1 MGESFIF
8 SLSAEPPFRLDFT
21 AWALRRRPVN
31 IVDRFDSATYCRV
44 LVTDNRPFEVAVS
57 QPDRSQPMIEVLVRG
72 QGDSP
77 ETRSVV
83 MNFLERCLGIRRE
96 LRGFYALSARD
107 GEIGEVIG
115 RFRGLKPVRFPS
127 VFEALVNGI
136 ACQQISLDAGLS
148 VLSRLTEAAGTTF
161 PSGDGRGKEVVHAF
175 PGPSDLARLDEKDL
189 REIGFSGQKSRFII
203 ELSRA
208 IVEEELDLEG
218 LEGLDNKSAFESLRQ
233 IRGIGRWTAEYALL
247 RGMGRLDIFPGDD
260 VGVRKK
266 LLSVL
271 HLEGPLSYEG
281 TEELVSGWQ
290 PYSGFVYLHL
300 LLVDLLAR
308 GYIDDA

>member
-1 MGESFIF
+1 M
-8 SLSAEPPFRLDFT
+8 
-21 AWALRRRPVN
+21 N
-31 IVDRFDSATYCRV
+31 IVDRFDGGAYRRV
-44 LVTDNRPFEVAVS
+44 LATDDRPFEVAVS
-57 QPDRSQPMIEVLVRG
+57 QPDRAQPTIEILVRG
-72 QGDSP
+72 RGDSP

-83 MNFLERCLGIRRE
+83 MNFLERCLGIRRK
-96 LRGFYALSARD
+96 LGGFYALSTRD
-107 GEIGEVIG
+107 GEIGQVIG
-115 RFRGLKPVRFPS
+115 RLRGLKPVRFPS
-127 VFEALVNGI
+127 MFEALVNGI

-148 VLSRLTEAAGTTF
+148 VLSRLTEAAGRAF
-161 PSGDGRGKEVVHAF
+161 PSGDGCGKGVVHAF
-175 PGPSDLARLDEKDL
+175 PGPSEAARLDEKDL

-208 IVEEELDLEG
+208 VVEKELDLES
-218 LEGLDNKSAFESLRQ
+218 LERLDNRDAFELLRR

-247 RGMGRLDIFPGDD
+247 RGLGRLDIFPGDD

-281 TEELVSGWQ
+281 TEELMSGWQ

-308 GYIDDA
+308 GYIDDT